1 MAEEAKESLHP
12 TTAADTEAAE
22 EGGAQE
28 QSQPQEQE
36 SGKSRAEPGSAFL
49 GSYGNSAGDKV
60 QSTLSPVGKPLGKG
74 LGMVGS
80 PIGGL
85 VEPLVG
91 GVMKS
96 GKGFGDTVGVGAG
109 NQDKKKLEEMQ
120 KDRADVGGKEQTGDN
135 PLGLGEP

>member
-1 MAEEAKESLHP
+1 M
-12 TTAADTEAAE
+12 
-22 EGGAQE
+22 
-28 QSQPQEQE
+28 
-36 SGKSRAEPGSAFL
+36 
-49 GSYGNSAGDKV
+49 
-60 QSTLSPVGKPLGKG
+60 
-74 LGMVGS
+74 GS

-120 KDRADVGGKEQTGDN
+120 RDKADVGGKEQTASN